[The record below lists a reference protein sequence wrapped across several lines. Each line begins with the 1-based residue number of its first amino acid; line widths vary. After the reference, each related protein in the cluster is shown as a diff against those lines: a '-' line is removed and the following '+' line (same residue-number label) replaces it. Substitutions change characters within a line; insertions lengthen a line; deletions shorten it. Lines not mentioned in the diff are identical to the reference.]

1 MLLPI
6 DGIDAADFYRRP
18 AMDHHSIAQI
28 DTYMGGS
35 ARIVGA
41 LKEDKI
47 AGTSLGSGNCGALTM
62 PAFGGQSSEVESG
75 STVIYC
81 IGKKE

>member
-1 MLLPI
+1 
-6 DGIDAADFYRRP
+6 
-18 AMDHHSIAQI
+18 MDHHSIAQI

-47 AGTSLGSGNCGALTM
+47 AGTSLGSGNCGALTT
-62 PAFGGQSSEVESG
+62 PAFSGQSSEIESG
-75 STVIYC
+75 STVIHC
-81 IGKKE
+81 IGNKAGAIEATGTVAAPYIWRS